1 MARLTRSALTRNVLK
16 AMGTFGGLQIVQILC
31 GAVRVKLVAIWLGA
45 AGVGLFSIFNNA
57 ITMLTTVS
65 QLGMGQTAVRD
76 MAAATSGHDSR
87 RVGLVAAV
95 IRRWGL
101 ILGMAGFALT
111 VFLSPFLA
119 RFTFGNYSSTWAF
132 ALLGIVVMMQII
144 TASRQAVM
152 RGIGRLNALAR
163 AIFIGVGGGL
173 AISIPMF
180 YYWRMGSILPSIIA
194 YAAFALIA
202 TGWYSRRSCSGLPR
216 VSPGIGETWNIGRDF
231 LRLGLFMTVADA
243 STQLLNYA
251 FVAWLNGAASTA
263 EVGIYQSGYTIVSRY
278 VGMVFTAIGVEY
290 YPRLATVANRN
301 DRLRVFVS
309 HEIRLLMLILLPVL
323 PICIPMMPFVVRL
336 LYSHA
341 FLPAIPMIWLALP
354 GMVLRGL
361 SWSMAFVI
369 LAKGDG
375 RTYLITEI
383 LSSAVGLLLNILGYR
398 WMGLAGL
405 GISFTV
411 WYAIYSLL
419 IAAVYHYRY
428 RLTIARPVIL
438 LSLITFLIITIASVV
453 AYICFA

>member
-57 ITMLTTVS
+57 ITMLTTVA

-101 ILGMAGFALT
+101 ILGLAGFALT

-323 PICIPMMPFVVRL
+323 AICIPMMPFVVRL

-383 LSSAVGLLLNILGYR
+383 LSSAVGLLLNIFGYR

-453 AYICFA
+453 AYIFFA